1 MMDYE
6 FKIIKLPDEH
16 GFGEQELEL
25 LQKIDEGISKSQEG
39 AIQQKDL
46 DTLKADLD
54 KSLNEIRSQSDYEKL
69 QKQVN
74 DVYIKMAD
82 RPIVNE
88 KQMAQK
94 ERDLNSKWIR
104 RLVKKDEAGMKKIEM
119 ELKQGLEPVMHT
131 GEGSNVLH
139 PDLTQGGYLIPKLLL
154 AEVNR
159 WVEEGGIA
167 RRDMRYLPFSGAG
180 NQRYIPTLLTN
191 VTVQWIDEA
200 EAKPKTKPYITRV
213 EQTLKKLAAM
223 VIFTEEIIEDSAVD
237 LVALSSQ
244 LIGEAIAVEEDAQFL
259 GGIGAPWTGA
269 LNVGVPVPMG
279 AGLTA
284 ENLRPE
290 HLEALTFSVPKAA
303 RAGGKFYMHPEIFGL
318 LRTYR
323 SSAVAA
329 GDREGLY
336 LVQDPT
342 GSRPFTLWGYDI
354 VETEALPT
362 FLQAQVAEAPVLF
375 FSNLQRTCVY
385 GDKQGVRVR
394 LLDQASVYD
403 ANNTLVNLAEQDM
416 IALRIHKRV
425 GFVPVLPDGIATL
438 YTGPVS

>member
-1 MMDYE
+1 MEYE
-6 FKIIKLPDEH
+6 FKFIKLPEEH
-16 GFGEQELEL
+16 GFDEQHLKF
-25 LQKIDEGISKSQEG
+25 LQALDEGMVKSKEG
-39 AIQQKDL
+39 MTEQKDL
-46 DTLKADLD
+46 EQIKSDWD
-54 KSLNEIRSQSDYEKL
+54 KSLNEIRSSFDYEKL
-69 QKQVN
+69 QKQIN
-74 DVYIKMAD
+74 DVYVKIAD
-82 RPIVNE
+82 RPAYSE
-88 KQMAQK
+88 KQLAEK
-94 ERDLNSKWIR
+94 ERDLNSQWIR
-104 RLVKKDEAGMKKIEM
+104 KLIKKDEEGMKKIGL
-119 ELKQGLEPVMHT
+119 ELKQSLTPVMHT
-131 GEGSNVLH
+131 GEGSSVL
-139 PDLTQGGYLIPKLLL
+139 DYDMTQGGYLIPKLLL

-159 WVEEGGIA
+159 WVDEAGIA

-191 VTVQWIDEA
+191 VTVQWIDEG
-200 EAKPKTKPYITRV
+200 EAKPKTKPYISRV

-259 GGIGAPWTGA
+259 GGIGAPWLGA

-303 RAGGKFYMHPEIFGL
+303 RAGGKFYMHPEIYGL

-329 GDREGLY
+329 GDREGVY

-342 GSRPFTLWGYDI
+342 GTRPASLWGYPI

-362 FLQAQVAEAPVLF
+362 FLEAQVAEAPVLF

-385 GDKQGVRVR
+385 GDKQGVRVK